1 MHPVRLESSYL
12 LDIHLM
18 YSCLEF
24 PRPVETG
31 NLKVAAAHI
40 STTIITASIITTTAI
55 STPIV
60 VLALIISL
68 VIGLLLVLRR
78 Q

>member
-31 NLKVAAAHI
+31 SLEVAAAHI
-40 STTIITASIITTTAI
+40 STTIITASTL
-55 STPIV
+55 IV